1 LEADPLRQTASTVMG
16 INKNNFVF
24 RPVFGGALREMQV
37 CDSYIKISKIKRV
50 MYSIGIIHSKYKF

>member
-1 LEADPLRQTASTVMG
+1 MRQTASTVMG

-37 CDSYIKISKIKRV
+37 CDSYIKIPKIKRV
-50 MYSIGIIHSKYKF
+50 MYSIGIIYSKYKF